1 MKFAV
6 LVIVLLVLLNFG
18 ACKKRDSPSLPKTPD
33 CGCDSPVID
42 TLIGINANLYYDT
55 NSLVKPIQYQLIAGT
70 PGAQR
75 IFFVCDSNFQQL
87 QSIVDT
93 NRNAIY
99 RVVFS
104 GYERIFCNIDTIG
117 WAGAS
122 PWNIE
127 LTNLTI
133 Y

>member
-6 LVIVLLVLLNFG
+6 LVVFLLVLLHFEG
-18 ACKKRDSPSLPKTPD
+18 CKKHDSPSPPKTPE

-55 NSLVKPIQYQLIAGT
+55 NSLVKPIQFQLIAGT

-87 QSIVDT
+87 QSIIDT

-99 RVVFS
+99 HVVFP
-104 GYERIFCNIDTIG
+104 GYERVFCSTDTIG

-122 PWNIE
+122 PWNIK

-133 Y
+133 N